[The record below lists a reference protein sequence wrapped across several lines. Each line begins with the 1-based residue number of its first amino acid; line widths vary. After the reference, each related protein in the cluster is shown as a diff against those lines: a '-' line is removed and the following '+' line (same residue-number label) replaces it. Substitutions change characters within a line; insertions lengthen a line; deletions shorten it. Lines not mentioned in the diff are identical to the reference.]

1 MRILGSRV
9 KKTFRKLPEQPVPIV
24 ADAAIATGIIGD
36 GRLIPLIILDTSER
50 HDLEEL
56 IRVHQYVRPGDVL
69 SQWATIEDGSGRIG
83 LLLAFEKPM
92 AMRAL
97 IVFEMTKYGGL
108 IDQIIRTK
116 GLYVQ
121 AGKSGDRLIHDTER
135 PKLILEIPDTGFS
148 RIWDDLFYRSVVKGM
163 RESGLSRSE
172 AKDAARLYIIE
183 WRKFGDLRMR
193 ACREGS
199 KIKNPSQ

>member
-1 MRILGSRV
+1 MRILGSAA
-9 KKTFRKLPEQPVPIV
+9 KKTFRKLHERPVPIV
-24 ADAAIATGIIGD
+24 ADAAIATGIVGD
-36 GRLIPLIILDTSER
+36 GRLIPLIILDTSDR

-69 SQWATIEDGSGRIG
+69 SQWATIEDGSGRIA
-83 LLLAFEKPM
+83 LLLTFEKPM
-92 AMRAL
+92 AVTAL
-97 IVFEMTKYGGL
+97 IAFDMTKHGGL

-121 AGKSGDRLIHDTER
+121 AGNDGDRLIDDLER

-148 RIWDDLFYRSVVKGM
+148 RTWDDLLYKSVVTQM
-163 RESGLSRSE
+163 REGGLSRRE

-183 WRKFGDLRMR
+183 WRKFGDFRMR
-193 ACREGS
+193 SCRTGT
-199 KIKNPSQ
+199 KIESASQ